1 MVGVEFRRSLFIL
14 RFQITSYTTC
24 VKLRNNGR
32 KKALTTPN
40 ENVNQPVKRREISY
54 HLIKIFPTTYTF
66 TKSTETSQNKSGQ
79 DERLIITGG

>member
-32 KKALTTPN
+32 KKAYTTPN

-54 HLIKIFPTTYTF
+54 HLINFPYRLHIYKIYGNLP
-66 TKSTETSQNKSGQ
+66 K
-79 DERLIITGG
+79 

>member
-32 KKALTTPN
+32 KKAFTTPN
-40 ENVNQPVKRREISY
+40 ENVNQPVKRRETY
-54 HLIKIFPTTYTF
+54 HLINFPYRLHIYKIYGNLP
-66 TKSTETSQNKSGQ
+66 K
-79 DERLIITGG
+79 

>member
-32 KKALTTPN
+32 KKAITTPN

-54 HLIKIFPTTYTF
+54 HLIKFSLPPTHL
-66 TKSTETSQNKSGQ
+66 QNLRKPPKINQ
-79 DERLIITGG
+79 DKMRGW

>member
-32 KKALTTPN
+32 KKAFTTPN

-54 HLIKIFPTTYTF
+54 HLIKFSLP
-66 TKSTETSQNKSGQ
+66 QNLRKPPKINQ
-79 DERLIITGG
+79 DKMRGW